1 MLPYS
6 TGRLIQE
13 PDNNLG
19 KQHLH
24 PGSFAYYPP
33 ILETIFNATLRS
45 VLSMIEVGIEP
56 PYAFI

>member
-33 ILETIFNATLRS
+33 ILGDNLKCNPS
-45 VLSMIEVGIEP
+45 LGIK
-56 PYAFI
+56 YD